1 MYAAPWFPGSL
12 IAWVPWFPG
21 FSGFL
26 VPWLQ
31 FGALG
36 PLASWV
42 HVHPWLPK
50 VPWVTTYAYA
60 WSIPLPWPLFK
71 KLIPSSYRRRS
82 RSPFHSPFSKTVIL
96 QGGFRIVTE
105 PNEKCMKIILIV
117 EHVMPMNI
125 GSSEWQFCLDVVLRK
140 SQSREILNVDEQR
153 LENAFDCQPRIE
165 VNTTFLEHR
174 PRVKVW
180 KPQPKKPNEKKGRR
194 LANWRKLQEGACE
207 LLHFGPRARVVQHT
221 HTYGAGRT
229 SPKARVVLHELEPFF
244 LRESYNTHT
253 DTQYPRTPST
263 KCSRTHVLVLRQ
275 FARYVS
281 TWSLDPGL
289 LDLGPWDMD
298 LGLDLGP
305 LILDL
310 GS

>member
-1 MYAAPWFPGSL
+1 
-12 IAWVPWFPG
+12 
-21 FSGFL
+21 
-26 VPWLQ
+26 
-31 FGALG
+31 
-36 PLASWV
+36 
-42 HVHPWLPK
+42 
-50 VPWVTTYAYA
+50 
-60 WSIPLPWPLFK
+60 
-71 KLIPSSYRRRS
+71 
-82 RSPFHSPFSKTVIL
+82 
-96 QGGFRIVTE
+96 
-105 PNEKCMKIILIV
+105 
-117 EHVMPMNI
+117 MNI

-244 LRESYNTHT
+244 
-253 DTQYPRTPST
+253 
-263 KCSRTHVLVLRQ
+263 
-275 FARYVS
+275 FARIVQHTHRYPVPE
-281 TWSLDPGL
+281 DPL
-289 LDLGPWDMD
+289 N
-298 LGLDLGP
+298 
-305 LILDL
+305 
-310 GS
+310 

>member
-1 MYAAPWFPGSL
+1 
-12 IAWVPWFPG
+12 
-21 FSGFL
+21 
-26 VPWLQ
+26 
-31 FGALG
+31 
-36 PLASWV
+36 
-42 HVHPWLPK
+42 
-50 VPWVTTYAYA
+50 
-60 WSIPLPWPLFK
+60 
-71 KLIPSSYRRRS
+71 
-82 RSPFHSPFSKTVIL
+82 
-96 QGGFRIVTE
+96 
-105 PNEKCMKIILIV
+105 
-117 EHVMPMNI
+117 MNI

-140 SQSREILNVDEQR
+140 SQSREILNVDEQT

-180 KPQPKKPNEKKGRR
+180 KPQPKKPNEKKGGD
-194 LANWRKLQEGACE
+194 LQTGGSCKK
-207 LLHFGPRARVVQHT
+207 GPASSSIL
-221 HTYGAGRT
+221 GRERGSCNT
-229 SPKARVVLHELEPFF
+229 RTPTARVVLRLRRGSYFTSLGLFF

-253 DTQYPRTPST
+253 ATQYPRPPST
-263 KCSRTHVLVLRQ
+263 KYSRTHVFVLRQ

>member
-1 MYAAPWFPGSL
+1 
-12 IAWVPWFPG
+12 
-21 FSGFL
+21 
-26 VPWLQ
+26 
-31 FGALG
+31 
-36 PLASWV
+36 
-42 HVHPWLPK
+42 
-50 VPWVTTYAYA
+50 
-60 WSIPLPWPLFK
+60 
-71 KLIPSSYRRRS
+71 
-82 RSPFHSPFSKTVIL
+82 
-96 QGGFRIVTE
+96 
-105 PNEKCMKIILIV
+105 
-117 EHVMPMNI
+117 MPMNI

-244 LRESYNTHT
+244 FCANRTTHT
-253 DTQYPRTPST
+253 PIPST
-263 KCSRTHVLVLRQ
+263 RGPPQLNTQGRMFLYLGSLPDTYPLGAWILD
-275 FARYVS
+275 S
-281 TWSLDPGL
+281 WTLDPS
-289 LDLGPWDMD
+289 PC
-298 LGLDLGP
+298 P
-305 LILDL
+305 RRAARK
-310 GS
+310 